1 MWITLKSII
10 WFLQTVDI
18 LCRRCRLVLL
28 ERIQDTASL
37 YGSTSS
43 GHHLCF
49 LLKLEPKRRTMILDA
64 KCNSEN
70 LLMNFMKELKPL
82 FSVWP
87 SYGRQ
92 FKNSLFLSYLC
103 YLFFMNELNGYFV
116 SLKKTNHFIWTCE
129 KFILEWGWA
138 YFIIIRT

>member
-1 MWITLKSII
+1 MARTSNVITIFICL
-10 WFLQTVDI
+10 FFQTVDI

-82 FSVWP
+82 FSV
-87 SYGRQ
+87 
-92 FKNSLFLSYLC
+92 
-103 YLFFMNELNGYFV
+103 
-116 SLKKTNHFIWTCE
+116 
-129 KFILEWGWA
+129 
-138 YFIIIRT
+138 